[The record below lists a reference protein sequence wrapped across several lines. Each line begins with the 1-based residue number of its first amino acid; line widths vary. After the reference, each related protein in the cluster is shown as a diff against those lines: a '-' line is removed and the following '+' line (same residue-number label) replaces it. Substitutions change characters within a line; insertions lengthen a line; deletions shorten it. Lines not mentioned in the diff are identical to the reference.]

1 MELFWVEARALAGEG
16 YEKAGVVY
24 SAISSAPEKSRPARK
39 HVPSLPSPWPIY
51 FLSLSLFLLSC
62 AGKQKG
68 GQQQQQSTIRT
79 HCAIFSAAVMVG
91 YWIRSSSM
99 LGSATA
105 PFVVVIGFSHQKR
118 GGGEGD
124 EAKVVVFCHRS
135 SAARLSSC
143 AVAGLLHRGRRRVCC
158 VSVRSI
164 EGSSSSSTHTRNRRT
179 QWV

>member
-51 FLSLSLFLLSC
+51 FLFLFLLSC

-79 HCAIFSAAVMVG
+79 PCAIFSAVMVG

-99 LGSATA
+99 LGSAIA
-105 PFVVVIGFSHQKR
+105 PFVVVIGFSHQKN
-118 GGGEGD
+118 GG
-124 EAKVVVFCHRS
+124 
-135 SAARLSSC
+135 
-143 AVAGLLHRGRRRVCC
+143 
-158 VSVRSI
+158 
-164 EGSSSSSTHTRNRRT
+164 
-179 QWV
+179 